1 MLSRRR
7 PVPLCGQEGAY
18 VVVAAGQL
26 CSVNGFARKF
36 VGKLFHCFAPAG
48 PRLLRL
54 VVPAQELPNASDS
67 PVSTTYFMSDRG
79 VTPILLGKSLIES
92 HGVLEQALV

>member
-36 VGKLFHCFAPAG
+36 VSKLFHYFAPAG
-48 PRLLRL
+48 PRLFRL
-54 VVPAQELPNASDS
+54 VVPAQELPNASDP
-67 PVSTTYFMSDRG
+67 PVSTTYFMSEAFGSSWAGTTRRKRRG
-79 VTPILLGKSLIES
+79 QIGRP
-92 HGVLEQALV
+92 H